1 VEPAATNLCLRSN
14 DFTNASWTKSNLTAA
29 LTATGPDNVA
39 NSASTLTATAGN
51 ATALQA
57 ITSASSSRVTSVY
70 IKRRTGS
77 GNIDLTQDNGSTWT
91 TQTVTSSWTRVSLA
105 AVTSTNPTVGI
116 RIVTSGD
123 EVDVWCLQHETGTVV
138 TSPII
143 TYAAAV
149 TRAADNIAI
158 ATTLFPLSTTAET
171 LYSGFTLL
179 STGITDIAK
188 LKPTSGIAEIFGF
201 YFTPSSIIPIVRNG
215 GSVSFAEGSYLSPVV
230 GAHKYAM
237 AAEVNNARGAVDGT
251 LSIADTT
258 SVTMPGTVNL
268 LTLGSGNGSYGGSS
282 PFLLSVLAYFPERKA
297 DATLQTMTTA

>member
-1 VEPAATNLCLRSN
+1 VTGLGAPGAN
-14 DFTNASWTKSNLTAA
+14 DIYETLYGSVRWTASQTVTQSFYIKK
-29 LTATGPDNVA
+29 V
-39 NSASTLTATAGN
+39 SASGTMQIVNGSSGTLYLSVNFALLGSGWERITPTHPAVTTGTLTAHAGGYYGP
-51 ATALQA
+51 QFF
-57 ITSASSSRVTSVY
+57 ASSGTLDFDIY
-70 IKRRTGS
+70 CPQ
-77 GNIDLTQDNGSTWT
+77 LE
-91 TQTVTSSWTRVSLA
+91 A
-105 AVTSTNPTVGI
+105 
-116 RIVTSGD
+116 
-123 EVDVWCLQHETGTVV
+123 GTVA

-143 TYAAAV
+143 TYGSSV
-149 TRAADNIAI
+149 LRAADNISM
-158 ATTLFPLSTTAET
+158 ATSLFPLSTTAET

-201 YFTPSSIIPIVRNG
+201 YFTPSSIIPIVGNG